1 MKILQGFLTFMGS
14 LAVLA
19 IVALILGYVLA
30 LLTPDI
36 RSNMRPVALSS
47 EAVDSLNNKLSDLKK
62 ETVAANSA
70 RIQKDV
76 QITIT
81 EEEVNSIIVMTLAE
95 GTLPLKEMLVNFNDG
110 YLLSYNAWNF
120 PGLPVK
126 TGVMGS
132 IDIENGKPKF
142 IIRDFSL
149 GKLSVPDNLDRSAQD
164 LINVLIKMNAPMDEL
179 NFQLKEVTISEGKLK
194 LAGTTK
200 SGK

>member
-1 MKILQGFLTFMGS
+1 MKILQGFLTFMGA

-19 IVALILGYVLA
+19 IVALIFGYVMA

-47 EAVDSLNNKLSDLKK
+47 EAVDSLNNKLGDLKK
-62 ETVAANSA
+62 ETAAANSA
-70 RIQKDV
+70 KIQKDI

-95 GTLPLKEMLVNFNDG
+95 GTLPLKEMLVNLNDG

-126 TGVMGS
+126 TAVMGS

-149 GKLSVPDNLDRSAQD
+149 GKLSVPDNLDRGAQD
-164 LINVLIKMNAPMDEL
+164 LINVLIKMNAPMEEL
-179 NFQLKEVTISEGKLK
+179 NFELKDVTINEGQLK
-194 LAGTTK
+194 LAGTTRVSK
-200 SGK
+200 